1 MKKEGK
7 CERSTG
13 EVVQKKDKGGERNGE
28 GYMGKRTDRGEHWRA
43 RGGKKK
49 ERNQEGSALTPPGPS
64 RELARRN
71 LQPERHIIQNQE
83 LNLIVSRP
91 CPSPPDE

>member
-1 MKKEGK
+1 MIERGTQIGK
-7 CERSTG
+7 
-13 EVVQKKDKGGERNGE
+13 
-28 GYMGKRTDRGEHWRA
+28 HWRA
-43 RGGKKK
+43 SDREKEK
-49 ERNQEGSALTPPGPS
+49 ERNPEGCALTPPGPS